1 MPISIKLVTSPFDQ
15 KIASEPFDMIIDWRK
30 ASSALS
36 PITMASTKGAI
47 G

>member
-1 MPISIKLVTSPFDQ
+1 MRMPTSGFDQ
-15 KIASEPFDMIIDWRK
+15 KIDSEPFDMIIDWRK

-36 PITMASTKGAI
+36 PITMASTSGAI